1 MWDTGGCG
9 TSRRSGHGHRG
20 LDPVS
25 LPGPPSL
32 AARKVPPWFTQCKS
46 DLSYEWLLLLLAK
59 AAVDNAVGKSWLGRK
74 QPELWRGNLNLEYI
88 KVTAPGQPAAPQG
101 RHSEQEQRPSTGTE
115 PSTCLPAITD
125 IISKQGSFSELLF
138 LIFSS
143 LNANPFDKT
152 VPYAFSVL
160 LPLNLFLP
168 VEKKRKKRGWK
179 KKKKENTSQPSLA
192 APGFALIPPLSF
204 MLPTGI
210 SIWL

>member
-1 MWDTGGCG
+1 M
-9 TSRRSGHGHRG
+9 
-20 LDPVS
+20 
-25 LPGPPSL
+25 
-32 AARKVPPWFTQCKS
+32 
-46 DLSYEWLLLLLAK
+46 
-59 AAVDNAVGKSWLGRK
+59 GKSWLGRK

-88 KVTAPGQPAAPQG
+88 KLTAPGHSAAPQG
-101 RHSEQEQRPSTGTE
+101 WHSEQEQRPSTGRE

-168 VEKKRKKRGWK
+168 VEKKEKKEGG